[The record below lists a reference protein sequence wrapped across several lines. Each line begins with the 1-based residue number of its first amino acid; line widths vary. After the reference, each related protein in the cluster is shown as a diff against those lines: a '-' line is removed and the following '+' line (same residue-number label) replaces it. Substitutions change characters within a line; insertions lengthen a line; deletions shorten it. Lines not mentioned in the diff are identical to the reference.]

1 MKFSL
6 QWLRDFVDIDVSPE
20 ELGELLS
27 HSGTKLET
35 LEQRGKEI
43 RGVIVARVMD
53 IKDHPNADNLTLV
66 EVDIGD
72 GRSERVVC
80 GARNFSVGD
89 LVPLA
94 SVGARLPGGLEI
106 EERPIRGEVSRGMLC
121 SPMELGVSRDH
132 AGILVL
138 PTDAALGSDV
148 PHVLGLDDAIYD
160 VEITP
165 NRGDCMGMIGIAREV
180 AALVGSELRMPSIDF
195 TPDADLH
202 SPVSVD
208 IQDSDGCRR
217 FVAHYADGVEI
228 GPSPSWMQAR
238 LLALGVRPISNVVD
252 ITNYVMLE
260 TGQPLHAYDAAKLA
274 GHRIVV
280 RRAVEGEKQTTLDG
294 QSRVMHP
301 DDLLITDPESL
312 HGIAGVMGGEDSEVS
327 DTTTTVVLECAN
339 FDHATVAFTMRRHSI
354 RTEAGIRFER
364 GADPEAPPF
373 ASRRAMKLMTEL
385 AGARASAEVVDEY
398 PRPWQPRSLTLRPAR
413 TDHILGYSVP
423 PDEQVK
429 HLKSVDIDA
438 APKDGVIEA
447 AIPSFRNDLQREV
460 DLVEEVARLA
470 GFDRLPAT
478 LPSGDAGALEP
489 AQAAERRVR
498 RILVGFGLSE
508 AWTSSFGSPAELD
521 LLGLDEDHPARRM
534 VVLENP
540 TSDEEP
546 TLRTTL
552 LPGLLRSAARNVAQ
566 RAESI
571 ALFEVARIYEPSREP
586 LPREE
591 LCLGAVFYG
600 RQGPASWRHP
610 DRRWDFYSAKGA
622 FESLLKAME
631 MPPAKWVP
639 VSGMPLHP
647 TRAASINFS
656 GAPIGVFGEVH
667 PAVCERFDVPEQTIV
682 FEIGLETLFS
692 SLPERAKVQEL
703 SRFPAVYRDIA
714 LVVDEDIEAARLED
728 IIRRAGR
735 PEVESVRLFDVY
747 RGEQVPE
754 GKKSLAY
761 ALNLRSHERTLT
773 DDDADAVRERIL
785 NALAERTGA
794 QLRS

>member
-20 ELGELLS
+20 QLGELLS

-43 RGVIVARVMD
+43 HGVVVARVLD
-53 IKDHPNADNLTLV
+53 ITDHPNADNLTLV
-66 EVDIGD
+66 EVDAGD
-72 GRSERVVC
+72 DHTERVVC

-94 SVGARLPGGLEI
+94 SVGARLPGGFEI
-106 EERPIRGEVSRGMLC
+106 GERKIRGEVSRGMLC

-138 PTDAALGSDV
+138 PTDAALGADV

-180 AALVGSELRMPSIDF
+180 AALVGGELRMPSVDF
-195 TPDADLH
+195 TADADLG
-202 SPVSVD
+202 SPVAVD

-217 FVAHYADGVEI
+217 FVAHYAEAVSI
-228 GPSPSWMQAR
+228 APSPSWMQAR

-260 TGQPLHAYDAAKLA
+260 SGQPLHAYDAAKLA
-274 GHRIVV
+274 GPRIIV

-301 DDLLITDPESL
+301 NDLLITDPEGL

-327 DTTTTVVLECAN
+327 DTTTTMVLECAN
-339 FDHATVAFTMRRHSI
+339 FDHATVAFTMRRHGI

-364 GADPEAPPF
+364 GADPEAPPW
-373 ASRRAMKLMTEL
+373 ASRRAMKLMAEIV
-385 AGARASAEVVDEY
+385 GARVSADVVDEY
-398 PRPWQPRSLTLRPAR
+398 PTPWRPRSLTLRPAR
-413 TDHILGYSVP
+413 TDQILGYSLP
-423 PDEQVK
+423 PNEQVG
-429 HLKSVDIDA
+429 HLRSIEIDA
-438 APKDGVIEA
+438 NLEDGVIA
-447 AIPSFRNDLQREV
+447 AQIPSFRNDLQREI

-478 LPSGDAGALEP
+478 LPRGDAGALEP

-521 LLGLDEDHPARRM
+521 MLGLDEDHPARRM
-534 VVLENP
+534 VALENP

-552 LPGLLRSAARNVAQ
+552 LPGLLRSAARNAAQ
-566 RAESI
+566 RAESV
-571 ALFEVARIYEPSREP
+571 ALFEVARVYEPTRDP

-591 LCLGAVFYG
+591 LCLGAVFCG
-600 RQGPASWRHP
+600 RHGTTSWRHP
-610 DRRWDFYSAKGA
+610 DQDWDFFSAKGV
-622 FESLLKAME
+622 FESLLAAME
-631 MPPAKWVP
+631 MPAVKWVP

-667 PAVCERFDVPEQTIV
+667 PAVCERFDVPERTIV
-682 FEIGLETLFS
+682 FEIGLDTLFA
-692 SLPERAKVQEL
+692 SLPERARVEEL

-714 LVVDEDIEAARLED
+714 LVVDEGVEAARIED
-728 IIRRAGR
+728 IIRRAGQ
-735 PEVESVRLFDVY
+735 PEVETVRLFDVY

-773 DDDADAVRERIL
+773 DEDADAVRDRIL
-785 NALAERTGA
+785 TALAERTGA
-794 QLRS
+794 QLRT

>member
-1 MKFSL
+1 VKFSL

-43 RGVIVARVMD
+43 HGVIVARVLD
-53 IKDHPNADNLTLV
+53 IADHPNADNLTLV
-66 EVDIGD
+66 EVDAGD
-72 GRSERVVC
+72 GRTERVVC
-80 GARNFSVGD
+80 GARNFAVGD

-94 SVGARLPGGLEI
+94 AVGARLPGGFEI
-106 EERPIRGEVSRGMLC
+106 GERKIRGEISRGMLC

-132 AGILVL
+132 SGILVL
-138 PTDAALGSDV
+138 PTDASLGSDV

-180 AALVGSELRMPSIDF
+180 AALVGAGLRMPSTDF
-195 TPDADLH
+195 AADVGLP
-202 SPVSVD
+202 SPVAVD
-208 IQDSDGCRR
+208 IKDANGCRR
-217 FVAHYADGVEI
+217 FVAHFAEDVSI

-260 TGQPLHAYDAAKLA
+260 TGQPLHAYDAGQIA
-274 GHRIVV
+274 GHRIIV
-280 RRAVEGEKQTTLDG
+280 RRAAEGEKQTTLDE
-294 QSRVMHP
+294 QNRAMHP
-301 DDLLITDPESL
+301 DDLMIADPERL

-339 FDHATVAFTMRRHSI
+339 FDHASVAFTMRRHAI

-373 ASRRAMKLMTEL
+373 TARRAMKLMAEL
-385 AGARASAEVVDEY
+385 AGARVSATVVDEY
-398 PRPWQPRSLTLRPAR
+398 PTAWQPRTLTLRPSR
-413 TDHILGYSVP
+413 TDHILGYSLP
-423 PDEQVK
+423 ADEQVK
-429 HLKSVDIDA
+429 HLRSVAIDA
-438 APKDGVIEA
+438 QLGDGVVEA
-447 AIPSFRNDLQREV
+447 QIPSFRNDLQREV

-470 GFDRLPAT
+470 GFARLPAT
-478 LPSGDAGALEP
+478 LPRGDAGALEP

-498 RILVGFGLSE
+498 RILAGLGLSE
-508 AWTSSFGSPAELD
+508 AWTSSFGSPADLD
-521 LLGLDEDHPARRM
+521 MLGLDEDHPARRM
-534 VVLENP
+534 VGLENP

-546 TLRTTL
+546 ALRTTL

-566 RAESI
+566 RAESV
-571 ALFEVARIYEPSREP
+571 ALFEVARVYEPTRDP

-591 LCLGAVFYG
+591 LCLGAVFCG
-600 RQGPASWRHP
+600 RQGTTSWRHT
-610 DRRWDFYSAKGA
+610 DRRWDFFAAKGV
-622 FESLLKAME
+622 FESLLQAME
-631 MPPAKWVP
+631 MSPPKWIR

-647 TRAASINFS
+647 TRASSINFS

-667 PAVCERFDVPEQTIV
+667 PAVCERFDVPERTIV

-692 SLPERAKVQEL
+692 SLPDRAKVEEL
-703 SRFPAVYRDIA
+703 SRFPAVYRDMA
-714 LVVDEDIEAARLED
+714 LVVDEGIEAARIED
-728 IIRRAGR
+728 IIRRAGQ

-773 DDDADAVRERIL
+773 DEDADAVRNRIL
-785 NALAERTGA
+785 TALAERTGA

>member
-1 MKFSL
+1 VKFSL
-6 QWLRDFVDIDVSPE
+6 QWLREFVDIDVSPE

-43 RGVIVARVMD
+43 HGVIVARVLD
-53 IKDHPNADNLTLV
+53 ITDHPNADNLTLV
-66 EVDIGD
+66 EVDAGD
-72 GRSERVVC
+72 GRTERVVC

-94 SVGARLPGGLEI
+94 AVGARLPGGLEI
-106 EERPIRGEVSRGMLC
+106 GERKIRGEVSRGMLC

-138 PTDAALGSDV
+138 PTDASLGSDV
-148 PHVLGLDDAIYD
+148 PNFLGLDDAIYE

-180 AALVGSELRMPSIDF
+180 AALVGNELRMPSIEF
-195 TPDADLH
+195 NPDTDLA
-202 SPVSVD
+202 SPVEVD
-208 IQDSDGCRR
+208 IQDPEGCRR
-217 FVAHYADGVEI
+217 FVAQYAEDVTI
-228 GPSPSWMQAR
+228 APSPSWMQAR

-274 GHRIVV
+274 GTRILV
-280 RRAVEGEKQTTLDG
+280 RRAAEGEKQTTLDG
-294 QSRVMHP
+294 QERVMHP
-301 DDLLITDPESL
+301 DDLMIADPERL
-312 HGIAGVMGGEDSEVS
+312 HGIAGVMGGEYSEVS
-327 DTTTTVVLECAN
+327 DDTTNMVLECAN
-339 FDHATVAFTMRRHSI
+339 FDHASVAFTMRRHGI

-373 ASRRAMKLMTEL
+373 TSRRAMKLMAEL
-385 AGARASAEVVDEY
+385 AGARVSAEVVDEY
-398 PRPWQPRSLTLRPAR
+398 PKPWRPRSLTLRPAR

-423 PDEQVK
+423 VDEQVN
-429 HLKSVDIDA
+429 HLRSIA
-438 APKDGVIEA
+438 IEA
-447 AIPSFRNDLQREV
+447 DLEDGGILADIPSFRNDLQREI

-470 GFDRLPAT
+470 GFDRLPTT
-478 LPSGDAGALEP
+478 LPRGDAGGLEP

-498 RILVGFGLSE
+498 RILVGLGLSE
-508 AWTSSFGSPAELD
+508 AWTSSFSSPAELD
-521 LLGLDEDHPARRM
+521 LLGLDDEHPARRM
-534 VVLENP
+534 VQLENP

-546 TLRTTL
+546 ALRTTL
-552 LPGLLRSAARNVAQ
+552 MPGLLRSAARNIAQ
-566 RAESI
+566 RAESV
-571 ALFEVARIYEPSREP
+571 ALFEVARLYEPSRDP

-591 LCLGAVFYG
+591 LCLGAVFCG
-600 RQGPASWRHP
+600 RQGATSWRHP
-610 DRRWDFYSAKGA
+610 DRRWDFYSAKGV

-631 MPPAKWVP
+631 MPPAKWIP

-656 GAPIGVFGEVH
+656 RAPIGVFGEVH
-667 PAVCERFDVPEQTIV
+667 PVVCERFDVPEGTVV
-682 FEIGLETLFS
+682 FEIGLEILFS
-692 SLPERAKVQEL
+692 SLPQRAKVEEL
-703 SRFPAVYRDIA
+703 SRFPAVYRDVA
-714 LVVDEDIEAARLED
+714 LVVNEGVEAARIED
-728 IIRRAGR
+728 IIRRAGQ

-761 ALNLRSHERTLT
+761 ALNLRSRERTLT
-773 DDDADAVRERIL
+773 DEDADAVRTRIL
-785 NALAERTGA
+785 TALEERTGA

>member
-1 MKFSL
+1 
-6 QWLRDFVDIDVSPE
+6 LREFVDIEVPPE

-35 LEQRGKEI
+35 LEERGKEI
-43 RGVIVARVMD
+43 HGVIVARVLD
-53 IKDHPNADNLTLV
+53 IAEHPNADNLTLV
-66 EVDIGD
+66 EVDAGD
-72 GRSERVVC
+72 GRIERVVC
-80 GARNFSVGD
+80 GARNFAVGD

-94 SVGARLPGGLEI
+94 AVGARLPGGFEI
-106 EERPIRGEVSRGMLC
+106 GERKIRGEISRGMLC

-132 AGILVL
+132 SGILVL
-138 PTDAALGSDV
+138 PTDASLGSDV

-165 NRGDCMGMIGIAREV
+165 NRGDCMGMLGIAREV
-180 AALVGSELRMPSIDF
+180 AALVGAELRMPSTDF
-195 TPDADLH
+195 AADAELH
-202 SPVSVD
+202 SPVAVD
-208 IQDSDGCRR
+208 IQDPNGCRR
-217 FVAHYADGVEI
+217 FVAHWAEDVSI

-260 TGQPLHAYDAAKLA
+260 TGQPLHAYDAGQIA
-274 GHRIVV
+274 GHRIIV
-280 RRAVEGEKQTTLDG
+280 RRAAEGEKLTTLDE
-294 QSRVMHP
+294 QSRALHP
-301 DDLLITDPESL
+301 DDLLIADPERL
-312 HGIAGVMGGEDSEVS
+312 LGIAGVMGGEDSEVS
-327 DTTTTVVLECAN
+327 DTTTNVVLECAN
-339 FDHATVAFTMRRHSI
+339 FDHASVAFTMRRHAM

-373 ASRRAMKLMTEL
+373 TARRAMKLMSEL
-385 AGARASAEVVDEY
+385 AGARVSAAVVDEY
-398 PRPWQPRSLTLRPAR
+398 PILWRPRSLTLRPSR
-413 TDHILGYSVP
+413 TDRILGYSLP
-423 PDEQVK
+423 ADEQVK
-429 HLKSVDIDA
+429 HLRSVAIA
-438 APKDGVIEA
+438 AQLSDGAVEA
-447 AIPSFRNDLQREV
+447 QIPSFRNDLQREV

-470 GFDRLPAT
+470 GFDRLPVT
-478 LPSGDAGALEP
+478 LPRGDAGALEP

-498 RILVGFGLSE
+498 RILAGFGLSE

-521 LLGLDEDHPARRM
+521 MLGLDEEHPARRM
-534 VVLENP
+534 VGLENP

-546 TLRTTL
+546 ALRTTL

-566 RAESI
+566 RAESV
-571 ALFEVARIYEPSREP
+571 ALFEVARVYEPTRDP

-591 LCLGAVFYG
+591 LCLGAVFCG
-600 RQGPASWRHP
+600 RQGTASWRHP
-610 DRRWDFYSAKGA
+610 DRRWDFFSAKGV
-622 FESLLKAME
+622 FESLLQAME
-631 MPPAKWVP
+631 MPPPKWIP

-647 TRAASINFS
+647 TRASSINFS

-667 PAVCERFDVPEQTIV
+667 PAVCERFDVPERTIV

-692 SLPERAKVQEL
+692 SLPDRAKVEEL
-703 SRFPAVYRDIA
+703 SRFPAVYRDMA
-714 LVVDEDIEAARLED
+714 LVVDEGIEAARIED
-728 IIRRAGR
+728 IIRRAGL

-773 DDDADAVRERIL
+773 DEDADAVRNRIL
-785 NALAERTGA
+785 TALAERTGA

>member
-6 QWLRDFVDIDVSPE
+6 QWLREFVDIDVTPE
-20 ELGELLS
+20 EVGELLS

-43 RGVIVARVMD
+43 HGVIVARVLD
-53 IKDHPNADNLTLV
+53 ISDHPNADNLTLV
-66 EVDIGD
+66 EVDAGD
-72 GRSERVVC
+72 GRTERVVC
-80 GARNFSVGD
+80 GARNFSIGD

-94 SVGARLPGGLEI
+94 AVGARLSGGLEI
-106 EERPIRGEVSRGMLC
+106 GERKIRGEVSRGMLC

-138 PTDAALGSDV
+138 PTDAAPGSDV
-148 PHVLGLDDAIYD
+148 PAVLGLDDAIYE

-180 AALVGSELRMPSIDF
+180 AALVGNDLRMPSIEF
-195 TPDADLH
+195 APDADLA
-202 SPVSVD
+202 SPVEVD
-208 IQDSDGCRR
+208 IQDPDGCRR
-217 FVAHYADGVEI
+217 FVAHYAEDVKI
-228 GPSPSWMQAR
+228 APSPSWMQAR

-274 GHRIVV
+274 GPRIIV

-294 QSRVMHP
+294 QERVMHP
-301 DDLLITDPESL
+301 DDLMIADPERL
-312 HGIAGVMGGEDSEVS
+312 HGIAGVMGGEYSEVS
-327 DTTTTVVLECAN
+327 ETTTNVVLECAN
-339 FDHATVAFTMRRHSI
+339 FDHASVAFTMRRHAI
-354 RTEAGIRFER
+354 RTEAGMRFER

-373 ASRRAMKLMTEL
+373 TSRRAMKLMAEL
-385 AGARASAEVVDEY
+385 AGARVSAEVVDEY
-398 PRPWQPRSLTLRPAR
+398 PRPWRPRSLTLRPAR
-413 TDHILGYSVP
+413 TDQIIGYSVP

-429 HLKSVDIDA
+429 HLGSIAIEAVLE
-438 APKDGVIEA
+438 DGVIQTG
-447 AIPSFRNDLQREV
+447 IPSFRNDLQREI

-470 GFDRLPAT
+470 GFDRLPVT
-478 LPSGDAGALEP
+478 LPRGDAGGLEP

-534 VVLENP
+534 VQLENP

-546 TLRTTL
+546 ALRTTL
-552 LPGLLRSAARNVAQ
+552 LPGLLRSAARNVGQ
-566 RAESI
+566 RAESV
-571 ALFEVARIYEPSREP
+571 ALFEVARVYELSRDP

-591 LCLGAVFYG
+591 LCLGAVFCG
-600 RQGPASWRHP
+600 RRGEASWRDP
-610 DRRWDFYSAKGA
+610 DRSWDFHSAKGV

-631 MPPAKWVP
+631 MPPANWIQ

-667 PAVCERFDVPEQTIV
+667 PAVCERFDVPERTIV
-682 FEIGLETLFS
+682 FEIGLGTMFS
-692 SLPERAKVQEL
+692 SLPDRAKVEEL
-703 SRFPAVYRDIA
+703 SRFPAVYRDVA
-714 LVVDEDIEAARLED
+714 LVVDERIDAARIED
-728 IIRRAGR
+728 IIRRAGQ
-735 PEVESVRLFDVY
+735 PELESVRLFDVY
-747 RGEQVPE
+747 RGEQVPQ

-761 ALNLRSHERTLT
+761 ALNLRSPERTLT
-773 DDDADAVRERIL
+773 DQDADSVRTRIL
-785 NALAERTGA
+785 TALAERTGA
-794 QLRS
+794 QLRT

>member
-6 QWLRDFVDIDVSPE
+6 QWLREFVDIDVTPE

-43 RGVIVARVMD
+43 HGVIVARVLD
-53 IKDHPNADNLTLV
+53 ITDHPNADNLTLV
-66 EVDIGD
+66 EVDAGD
-72 GRSERVVC
+72 GRTERVVC
-80 GARNFSVGD
+80 GARNFAVGD

-94 SVGARLPGGLEI
+94 AVGARLPGGHEI
-106 EERPIRGEVSRGMLC
+106 GERKIRGEVSRGMLC

-148 PHVLGLDDAIYD
+148 PAVLGLDDAIYE

-180 AALVGSELRMPSIDF
+180 AALVGSELRMPSIGF
-195 TPDADLH
+195 TPDADLA
-202 SPVSVD
+202 SPVEVD
-208 IQDSDGCRR
+208 IHDPDGCRR
-217 FVAHYADGVEI
+217 FVAHYAADVEI
-228 GPSPSWMQAR
+228 APSPAWMQAR

-274 GHRIVV
+274 GPRIIV

-294 QSRVMHP
+294 QERVMHP
-301 DDLLITDPESL
+301 DDLMIADPERL
-312 HGIAGVMGGEDSEVS
+312 HGIAGVLGGEYSEVS
-327 DTTTTVVLECAN
+327 ETTTTIVLECAN
-339 FDHATVAFTMRRHSI
+339 FDHASVAFTMRRHAI
-354 RTEAGIRFER
+354 RTEAGMRFER
-364 GADPEAPPF
+364 GADPEAPPV
-373 ASRRAMKLMTEL
+373 ASRRAMKLIADL
-385 AGARASAEVVDEY
+385 AGARVSAGVVDEY
-398 PRPWQPRSLTLRPAR
+398 PRPWKPRSLTLRPAR
-413 TDHILGYSVP
+413 TDRIIGYSVS

-429 HLKSVDIDA
+429 HLGSI
-438 APKDGVIEA
+438 GIEA
-447 AIPSFRNDLQREV
+447 HLEDGAIQAGIPSFRPDLHREI

-470 GFDRLPAT
+470 GFDRLPTT
-478 LPSGDAGALEP
+478 LPRGDAGGLEP

-508 AWTSSFGSPAELD
+508 AWTSSFGSLAELD
-521 LLGLDEDHPARRM
+521 TLGLDEDHPARRM
-534 VVLENP
+534 VRLENP

-546 TLRTTL
+546 ALRTTL

-566 RAESI
+566 RAESV
-571 ALFEVARIYEPSREP
+571 ALFEVARVYEPARDP

-591 LCLGAVFYG
+591 LCLGAVFCG
-600 RQGPASWRHP
+600 RRGALSWRDP
-610 DRRWDFYSAKGA
+610 DRYWDFYSAKGV
-622 FESLLKAME
+622 FESLLTAME
-631 MPPAKWVP
+631 MPPPKWIP

-647 TRAASINFS
+647 TRAASITFS

-667 PAVCERFDVPEQTIV
+667 PIVCERFDVPERTIV
-682 FEIGLETLFS
+682 FEIGLGTVFS
-692 SLPERAKVQEL
+692 SLPDRAKVEEL
-703 SRFPAVYRDIA
+703 SRFPAVYRDVA
-714 LVVDEDIEAARLED
+714 LVVDERVEAGRIED
-728 IIRRAGR
+728 IIRRAGQ
-735 PEVESVRLFDVY
+735 PELESVRLFDVY
-747 RGEQVPE
+747 RGEQVPD

-773 DDDADAVRERIL
+773 DDDADAVRTRIL
-785 NALAERTGA
+785 TALAERTGA
-794 QLRS
+794 RLRS